1 MFSFDYV
8 KDFDSEV
15 AKAMEDELG
24 RQRNNLE
31 LIASENLVSEAVMA
45 AMGSHL
51 TNKYAEG
58 YPGKRYYG
66 GCQYVDVVENLAI
79 ERAKELFGAEHV
91 NVQTYSG
98 SSANHSVFAAILEPG
113 DKIMAMRLDQ
123 DGHLTHG
130 SPANWLSKFYNHV
143 FYGDDDSG
151 RINYEELEKMAK
163 KEQPKLI
170 ICGASS
176 YPRLI
181 DYEKIAK
188 IAEEVGAYS
197 MCDMAHVAGLVA
209 AKVIPSPI
217 PYMDFVTS
225 STTKTFCSAR
235 SGMVFCKEKYAK
247 LLDKGTFPGSMGSIH
262 LNTMAAKCWSFK
274 YAASEEFHNIMA
286 QVVKNAQFLVAELQK
301 YGFEIVSGGTDNH
314 LLVVDLRNKNVN
326 GRQMQDALDKAGISV
341 NKQVVPFDPA
351 KPHITSGIRIGL
363 TAVTERGIK
372 EKELVK
378 IAEWISRVTDA
389 PEDEEVL
396 KQVRREAEELMKNFP
411 MYPAEYFG
419 EQQLKNNYREKGL
432 S

>member
-1 MFSFDYV
+1 MSLKETRRTDP
-8 KDFDSEV
+8 EL
-15 AKAMEDELG
+15 AGLIDEELA
-24 RQRNNLE
+24 RQE
-31 LIASENLVSEAVMA
+31 ACVEMIASESIVPLPVMELS
-45 AMGSHL
+45 GSIF
-51 TNKYAEG
+51 TNKTLEG
-58 YPGKRYYG
+58 LPGARFQAGAGIADKM
-66 GCQYVDVVENLAI
+66 EKLSWK
-79 ERAKELFGAEHV
+79 RAKELFGAEHV

-123 DGHLTHG
+123 GGHLTHG

-143 FYGDDDSG
+143 FYGVDDSG

-235 SGMVFCKEKYAK
+235 SGMVLCKEKYAK
-247 LLDKGTFPGSMGSIH
+247 L
-262 LNTMAAKCWSFK
+262 
-274 YAASEEFHNIMA
+274 
-286 QVVKNAQFLVAELQK
+286 
-301 YGFEIVSGGTDNH
+301 
-314 LLVVDLRNKNVN
+314 
-326 GRQMQDALDKAGISV
+326 LDKAGISV

-411 MYPAEYFG
+411 MYPAEYFE